1 MPVPDKYQD
10 TKNGCRDRHRH
21 PSEIRLVCV
30 WYGAVLGHVGRA
42 GALDTDHLRP
52 LAKARQ
58 WPAIGHGRRPWR
70 REHAFILDPELK
82 LESLTR
88 VGEVARESRIR
99 CVEMKGFPFA
109 PGFSL
114 NRCVVIQQPITF
126 KVPYWSTLA
135 KGPILTPTVSTTNVS
150 PS

>member
-1 MPVPDKYQD
+1 M
-10 TKNGCRDRHRH
+10 
-21 PSEIRLVCV
+21 
-30 WYGAVLGHVGRA
+30 WYGTVPGHVGRA

-58 WPAIGHGRRPWR
+58 GPSIGHGRRPWR
-70 REHAFILDPELK
+70 CEHAFILDPELK

-88 VGEVARESRIR
+88 VRKVARESRIR

-114 NRCVVIQQPITF
+114 NRCIVIQQPVTF
-126 KVPYWSTLA
+126 DNMQRLSVRGS
-135 KGPILTPTVSTTNVS
+135 ILVNAGKRPGFRPEGGWN
-150 PS
+150 